1 MTTETPTDNK
11 TLARKSALG
20 VVWNYASFGLGKGLV
35 FVTTAILARLLT
47 PDDFGLVAFATLAI
61 SYLAILKDLGLGAAL
76 IQQQENPEE
85 TANTVFTLNFLLG
98 AALTALTM
106 VAAPWVAAFFREP
119 QVVPLLRW
127 LGLTFVLNSLGAI
140 HIVRLQRELDFRR
153 KLIPDL
159 GRAAVK
165 GVVSITLALMG
176 YGVWALVFG
185 QLAGVLAGVVL
196 AWVAFPWLPRLRILT
211 ARAKALLHY
220 GLSVVGVDGLTI
232 ATDNLDYLIV
242 GRMFG
247 DTALGIYTLA
257 FRLPELLVLNP
268 LWVMAGAIF
277 PAYSKVQNQPETLR
291 KGFLTTVRVVEIVS
305 VPLALGLAIAADPLV
320 RAIFGEQWLSAIP
333 IVRLLALFVLVRS
346 IGFNAG
352 DVYKA
357 IGRPDVL
364 VKVEVLNM
372 LALVPALI
380 IGAQFGL
387 VGIAWGH
394 LTASFVRMVA
404 DMLVAAKFVNVRPR
418 DILAQLVPAFAAG
431 AVLAVFA
438 ALAVMFSEGWTPIV
452 RLMVIIPAGAIG
464 YLIPLWFLE
473 RETMQKLMNTLDI
486 SKAKKPAVIVLL
498 LAASVFAAWQI
509 QSATAL
515 AQSPTA
521 TPVISTPVTPTLT
534 IAPVPAGNTATDLT
548 LARLDYRDIELKSPI
563 DQQTYQFGL
572 PYRWQI
578 LPEVSFFNLNYSL
591 QFQGGTANGSVVEN
605 QPVDAL
611 VNVFVN
617 DELIDSFVPYAGQNQ
632 QRRIPIPAKAITGN
646 QRQTVRVVYL
656 SGNCDTNRG
665 VSVLLVHNSSQFH
678 FEYTLAPIVVDLAE
692 FPRPVVQDLFEPEPV
707 LFVLPDDYSD
717 ADLSAAASVAATLG
731 QATFNNLA
739 LNVTTAANVTPELL
753 ATASAIII
761 GTPANNSFL
770 QKLYRQNKLP
780 TQLLADGATITGG
793 DGQPITETEGV
804 IQEIP
809 SEYSTD
815 YVYLAV
821 TGNTDAAVA
830 TAAHALSTLSPR
842 YGFIGNLV
850 VVEEF
855 REDGTTAAPP
865 DDTFRLADFGF
876 ADTTFYGFNRYAT
889 SVKFF
894 VPYNWE
900 ILDDPS
906 FTLSYA
912 FSTNLTP
919 MESGLTVKLNGNPV
933 GSAPID
939 VQENGVHQ
947 TVIKLQ
953 KNDFIPGTFNQLTF
967 EAILN
972 IEVPECTL
980 PELDL
985 GWLRIDANSTLYLPH
1000 KESDAVKI
1008 NASLHDVF
1016 NRFLSRQ
1023 DLSDLLIAMPE
1034 KPTTDELLGMLKT
1047 TAYLGGFTTGPSFA
1061 PLVSRSV
1068 VSDTQNSPY
1077 HVIAFGRPTANNFI
1091 GQINNRLPQPF
1102 VNGEDTLRQQVG
1114 DVVYRLPGTFSVGL
1128 LEIIPA
1134 PWNAGKAVLVAT
1146 GTTTDGVT
1154 SAINTLFNDQ
1164 VYYDLDGDIAYV
1176 NGKRVE
1182 TYESKQFVR
1191 QPLETAIGQLS
1202 PNPVALEKI
1211 TPTPTVASIAGATP
1225 AASGVISATIPAKDY
1240 TPPPSSAPAFL
1251 PFILIALGVLVAL
1264 IGGIVSWRKNRSG

>member
-1 MTTETPTDNK
+1 MTTETPIDNK

-35 FVTTAILARLLT
+35 FITTAILARLLT
-47 PDDFGLVAFATLAI
+47 PDDFGLVGFATLAI

-98 AALTALTM
+98 LILTALTM
-106 VAAPWVAAFFREP
+106 LIAPWVAVFFREP
-119 QVVPLLRW
+119 QVTPLLRW

-165 GVVSITLALMG
+165 GAVSITLALMG

-185 QLAGVLAGVVL
+185 QLAGAVAGVVL
-196 AWVAFPWLPRLRILT
+196 AWVAFPWLPRMRILP

-220 GLSVVGVDGLTI
+220 GLSVVGVDALTI
-232 ATDNLDYLIV
+232 VTDNFDYIIV

-277 PAYSKVQNQPETLR
+277 PAYSKVQNQPDTLR

-305 VPLALGLAIAADPLV
+305 VPLALELAIAADPLV
-320 RAIFGEQWLSAIP
+320 RAIFGSQWLTAIP

-352 DVYKA
+352 DIYKA

-372 LALVPALI
+372 LVLVPALI

-394 LTASFVRMVA
+394 LTASVVRMVA
-404 DMLVAAKFVNVRPR
+404 DMLVAAKFVRVRVR
-418 DILAQLVPAFAAG
+418 DILAQLLPAFVSG
-431 AVLAVFA
+431 AVLALFA
-438 ALAVMFSEGWTPIV
+438 TLALIFSEGWSAV
-452 RLMVIIPAGAIG
+452 ARLMVIIPAGAVG

-473 RETMQKLMNTLDI
+473 RETMQKLLKTIGI
-486 SKAKKPAVIVLL
+486 SKAKKSAVIVSSLL
-498 LAASVFAAWQI
+498 MASMLTVWQT
-509 QSATAL
+509 QSTVAL

-521 TPVISTPVTPTLT
+521 TPVVTTSVTPTLT
-534 IAPVPAGNTATDLT
+534 IAPPPASNTATDLT
-548 LARLDYRDIELKSPI
+548 LARLNFSNIELRSPI

-572 PYRWQI
+572 PYRWQL
-578 LPEVSFFNLNYSL
+578 LPDVSFFTLKYSL
-591 QFQGGTANGSVVEN
+591 QFQGGMATGSTVEN

-611 VNVFVN
+611 INVFIN
-617 DELIDSFVPYAGQNQ
+617 DELVDSFVPYAGQNQ
-632 QRRIPIPAKAITGN
+632 QRRIPIPAKAITDK
-646 QRQTVRVVYL
+646 QRQTVRVVYI
-656 SGNCDTNRG
+656 SSNCDTNRG
-665 VSVLLVHNSSQFH
+665 VSVLLLHNSSQFH
-678 FEYTLAPIVVDLAE
+678 FEYTLAPIVIDLAE

-707 LFVLPDDYSD
+707 VFILPDNYSD

-731 QATFNNLA
+731 QATFDNLA
-739 LNVTTAANVTPELL
+739 LNVTTATNVTPYML

-761 GTPANNSFL
+761 GTPGQNEFL
-770 QKLYRQNKLP
+770 QKLYRQKKLP
-780 TQLLADGATITGG
+780 TRLLADDATITGA
-793 DGQPITETEGV
+793 DGESIAATDGV

-809 SEYSTD
+809 SDFSTD
-815 YVYLAV
+815 HVYLAV

-876 ADTTFYGFNRYAT
+876 ADTTFYGFNRYHT
-889 SVKFF
+889 GVKFF

-900 ILDDPS
+900 ILDDPT
-906 FTLSYA
+906 FTLDYA

-919 MESGLTVKLNGNPV
+919 LESGLTVKLNGNPV

-947 TVIKLQ
+947 TTIKLQ
-953 KNDFIPGTFNQLTF
+953 KNDFIPGTFNELTF
-967 EAILN
+967 DAILN
-972 IEVPECTL
+972 IDVPECTL

-985 GWLRIDANSTLYLPH
+985 GWLRIDADSTLYLPH
-1000 KESDAVKI
+1000 KENDSI
-1008 NASLHDVF
+1008 PIQASLNNVF
-1016 NRFLSRQ
+1016 NRFFSRQ
-1023 DLSDLLIAMPE
+1023 DLSDVLFSMPE
-1034 KPTTDELLGMLKT
+1034 NPTPTELLGMLKA

-1068 VSDTQNSPY
+1068 VSNTQIAPY
-1077 HVIAFGRPTANNFI
+1077 HVIAFGRPTANKFI
-1091 GQINNRLPQPF
+1091 EQINNRLPQPF
-1102 VNGEDTLRQQVG
+1102 VEGEDTLRQQVG
-1114 DVVYRLPGTFSVGL
+1114 DVVYRLPKTFSIGL

-1146 GTTTDGVT
+1146 GTSTDGVT

-1164 VYYDLDGDIAYV
+1164 IYYDLDGDIAYV

-1191 QPLETAIGQLS
+1191 QPLKTAMDSLS
-1202 PNPVALEKI
+1202 PTPVALEKI
-1211 TPTPTVASIAGATP
+1211 TPTPTPPIAGATP
-1225 AASGVISATIPAKDY
+1225 AATGTISGTILTKDY

-1251 PFILIALGVLVAL
+1251 PFILIALGVLVAV
-1264 IGGIVSWRKNRSG
+1264 IGGIMSWRKNKSK